1 MAVTLCEQLLSGMH
15 EQGSLL
21 AAAAATEVA
30 MRVLVCLVAAI
41 LFVPAS
47 SRAAET
53 FCESAGT
60 DCRAQ
65 ILSYIRGELIR
76 LDIAT
81 EEITD
86 PLIVDAIIARF
97 RAKVPVRML
106 IEPRR
111 NADEPLN
118 GPALA
123 KLKAAGVPM
132 RYKSVGDILH
142 WKMMIFAGQH
152 TVEFGAAQL
161 TQKYLVPVQPFV
173 NFTQDPIVFSN
184 TTAIVQSFERKFD
197 DTWTDVVNFANY
209 GNAATVAP
217 AYGAFA
223 IDPSLNFVPAE
234 NFATRAKPLYDAE
247 TTAIDAIIY
256 KVTDPVHPDAM
267 IRAVKRGVPVR
278 IITEPNRYR
287 NPDNTWQAY
296 YLDRMWVAGVQI
308 RNRKHLGF
316 LHQKTALLYSQRRTL
331 FGSSNWT
338 TASSRTQYEHN
349 YFATDAT
356 FFNWFRQ
363 IFARKWASTTETT
376 AFVPLPPDVPVYV
389 APANTAGGQ
398 STTVVLSWKPG
409 LWARAA
415 DVYLG
420 TASSPALYLKDVS
433 VTPGATKKLTV
444 GGLQPGRSYF
454 WKIVSK
460 TAAGKTASGAVWSFG
475 T

>member
-1 MAVTLCEQLLSGMH
+1 MRVMVF
-15 EQGSLL
+15 L
-21 AAAAATEVA
+21 AAATL
-30 MRVLVCLVAAI
+30 LV
-41 LFVPAS
+41 PGS
-47 SRAAET
+47 SRAADK

-376 AFVPLPPDVPVYV
+376 AFVPLPPDKPVNSS
-389 APANTAGGQ
+389 PANGTKK
-398 STTVVLSWKPG
+398 STTGVRLSWKPG
-409 LWARAA
+409 PWAHSA
-415 DVYLG
+415 DVYFG
-420 TASSPALYLKDVS
+420 TSSNPPLVARNIA
-433 VTPGATKKLTV
+433 VTPKSTAYYTLPTLTA
-444 GGLQPGRSYF
+444 GRTYY
-454 WKIVSK
+454 WKIVSR
-460 TAAGKTASGAVWSFG
+460 TAANQTKTGSIWSFG